1 MVDNW
6 FELQS
11 LSLKKLPEKV
21 QEQKLIELQDYYECL
36 VVLFEKFKPKSLNSW
51 KTEIDK
57 IFDESTTT
65 RKIIDLYTIHS
76 GKGGEGHYTFILYPE
91 NMPIKFEKQSQEEK
105 LKTIED
111 HQQKQSA
118 TQDQMQLMLGAIAQ
132 KLGVGDP
139 GNSLPQ
145 GLQARPKPRASP
157 PNTNSGTAAPPTR
170 IRKLEDFITNNQSMT
185 SIMPSLKSNYGICLR
200 GK

>member
-1 MVDNW
+1 M
-6 FELQS
+6 
-11 LSLKKLPEKV
+11 
-21 QEQKLIELQDYYECL
+21 IELQDYYECL

-105 LKTIED
+105 QQEQHMIYVALTRCLARAKGGILWLVLENRKEDKTHFPEW
-111 HQQKQSA
+111 
-118 TQDQMQLMLGAIAQ
+118 
-132 KLGVGDP
+132 
-139 GNSLPQ
+139 LP
-145 GLQARPKPRASP
+145 R
-157 PNTNSGTAAPPTR
+157 NY
-170 IRKLEDFITNNQSMT
+170 RKLWKCDESEIDN
-185 SIMPSLKSNYGICLR
+185 SNKIDDSDVEF
-200 GK
+200 